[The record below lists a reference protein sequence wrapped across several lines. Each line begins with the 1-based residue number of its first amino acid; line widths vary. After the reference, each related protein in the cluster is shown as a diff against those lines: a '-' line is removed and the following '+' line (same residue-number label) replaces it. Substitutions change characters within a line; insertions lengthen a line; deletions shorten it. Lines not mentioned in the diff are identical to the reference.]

1 MIIYRTSIKI
11 ISRKLNEKS
20 SLKRK
25 FDEKI
30 SSNKVIT
37 VSYNNLQSEKIKIDR
52 LYGLSLFVL
61 KFQIGI
67 PLNQEIKLIGN
78 FTQN

>member
-1 MIIYRTSIKI
+1 MYDNGFIE
-11 ISRKLNEKS
+11 KLDID
-20 SLKRK
+20 R
-25 FDEKI
+25 
-30 SSNKVIT
+30 IT

-67 PLNQEIKLIGN
+67 PLNQEIKLQKRN
-78 FTQN
+78 